1 MSIFLTVFTYFAYAF
16 IVTMYAVKLVKIART
31 PAHLRWELYP
41 VIREPKTDYGS
52 GYYENVVR
60 WRKNRRKTVRKGILY
75 LLVENFRFSEH
86 FKRNRGYWA
95 VLLPWHI
102 GFIFIVAFHILC
114 FFGAIVMQ
122 GGNIPVTAA
131 SPEAVGRIFYYLIMI
146 TGVVSFTTGS
156 FGGIGLLIKRLGDRD
171 LRVFAT
177 PTNYFNYIF
186 TLAVFSS
193 GLYAWI
199 FVDPTFAEYREY
211 WGGLVTLNPVSATPA
226 TVAHIMLFAL
236 FLIYLPFTRSM
247 HYITKFFAY
256 LWIRWDD
263 EPAAKGSKL
272 EKNIAAS
279 LVKPVSWAAPHTG
292 SGKSWA
298 ETVAGKK
305 DDAEKT

>member
-1 MSIFLTVFTYFAYAF
+1 MSIFLTVFTYCAYVF
-16 IVTMYAVKLVKIART
+16 IIAMYAVKLVKIIRT

-41 VIREPKTDYGS
+41 VVHEAKKDYGS
-52 GYYENVVR
+52 GYYEDVAR
-60 WRKNRRKTVRKGILY
+60 WRQHRRKTLRKGIFH

-102 GFIFIVAFHILC
+102 GFIFIVTFHILC
-114 FFGAIVMQ
+114 FFGAVVMA
-122 GGNIPVTAA
+122 GGDIAVTAT
-131 SPEAVGRIFYYLIMI
+131 SPEAIDRIFYYLILV
-146 TGVVSFTTGS
+146 TGVISFTTGA
-156 FGGIGLLIKRLGDRD
+156 FGSIGLLIKRLGDRD
-171 LRVFAT
+171 LKTFAT
-177 PTNYFNYIF
+177 TKNYFNYIF

-199 FVDPTFAEYREY
+199 FVDPTFAEYRKFWE
-211 WGGLVTLNPVSATPA
+211 GLVTLNPVNVAPA
-226 TVAHIMLFAL
+226 TTAHIVLFAI
-236 FLIYLPFTRSM
+236 FLIYLPFTRSL

-272 EKNIAAS
+272 EKDIAES
-279 LVKPVSWAAPHTG
+279 LKKPVSWAAPHAG
-292 SGKSWA
+292 SGKSWG